1 MSGVKPDPH
10 GGCVA
15 LPWVGLY
22 ARQRSQRHLLHQ
34 RGDLIAGGV
43 TARQLHDANVAEV
56 DFNALILKEYL
67 DEFNGKIPA

>member
-1 MSGVKPDPH
+1 MA
-10 GGCVA
+10 VA
-15 LPWVGLY
+15 SLCRGL
-22 ARQRSQRHLLHQ
+22 
-34 RGDLIAGGV
+34 GV